1 MEQNESVANA
11 PLAEPH
17 SVDSDVWFRHSVES
31 RVNYFDINS
40 VLMHN
45 NAAL

>member
-17 SVDSDVWFRHSVES
+17 SVHSDVLPKHSVES
-31 RVNYFDINS
+31 GVNYFDTNI
-40 VLMHN
+40 VHIHN
-45 NAAL
+45 NAAF